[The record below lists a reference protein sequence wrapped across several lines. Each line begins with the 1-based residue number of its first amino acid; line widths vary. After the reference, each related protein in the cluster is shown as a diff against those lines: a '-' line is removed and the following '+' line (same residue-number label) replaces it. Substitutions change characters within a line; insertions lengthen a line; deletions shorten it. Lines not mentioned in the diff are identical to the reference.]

1 MANQRF
7 IQDSRSYAPDPA
19 LAYSTSWPPYD
30 SSSVLAAG
38 ADPVNLTLPGPSSD
52 FQFYPSAFGTSPF
65 QLPDTTYPTP
75 PPTGSVAFESTFQH
89 EFFAQPPPV
98 DAPNPFL
105 IDTPKLRSEGVSTNA
120 RQSSLAIRSR
130 ATSQPQLRTQL
141 SIPSPFPAYRSIQSF
156 PVNLHRNQY
165 ASSSSPTDD
174 VQPSIR
180 RLSNDQVNKSA
191 STLSEV
197 IVPTEEESTA
207 FISKLYHILSRPE
220 YSKYLAWNE
229 SGDAFLLMNATEFA
243 QQVLPRFFRHSNIS
257 SFVRQLR
264 LYGFTR
270 VSTIRLLQLADQSD
284 HPAAADLVAQ
294 ANASPSFQ
302 SASGFAHPLFLRG
315 GKNLLGQLKPRSSRK
330 AKRAASIPKKEEE
343 TDGLHALAGSSDS

>member
-1 MANQRF
+1 M
-7 IQDSRSYAPDPA
+7 
-19 LAYSTSWPPYD
+19 
-30 SSSVLAAG
+30 
-38 ADPVNLTLPGPSSD
+38 
-52 FQFYPSAFGTSPF
+52 
-65 QLPDTTYPTP
+65 
-75 PPTGSVAFESTFQH
+75 
-89 EFFAQPPPV
+89 
-98 DAPNPFL
+98 
-105 IDTPKLRSEGVSTNA
+105 
-120 RQSSLAIRSR
+120 
-130 ATSQPQLRTQL
+130 
-141 SIPSPFPAYRSIQSF
+141 PSPFPAYRSIQSF
-156 PVNLHRNQY
+156 PVNLPHNRHS
-165 ASSSSPTDD
+165 SSSSPIDD
-174 VQPSIR
+174 APPPIR
-180 RLSNDQVNKSA
+180 RQATDRA
-191 STLSEV
+191 SRSTSSLPEV

-330 AKRAASIPKKEEE
+330 AKRAASTPKKEEDTE
-343 TDGLHALAGSSDS
+343 EFPLAGTSES